1 MATIAGHDCPEEGT
15 TYVVIV
21 HFPGPSG
28 MLLQSSLSRTELTPL
43 NDNVGEN
50 QLFSANIT

>member
-21 HFPGPSG
+21 HFPGPSV
-28 MLLQSSLSRTELTPL
+28 LLVQSSLSRTELTPL
-43 NDNVGEN
+43 NDNVGAN